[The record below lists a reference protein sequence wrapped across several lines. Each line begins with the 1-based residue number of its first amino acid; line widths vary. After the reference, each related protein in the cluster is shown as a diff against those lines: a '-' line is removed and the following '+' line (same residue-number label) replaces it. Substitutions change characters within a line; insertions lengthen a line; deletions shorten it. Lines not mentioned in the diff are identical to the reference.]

1 MDADFLERLL
11 ATFRVEADEHVRGIT
26 AGLISLEKDP
36 PGDERAG
43 LVESVFREAHSLKG
57 AARAVGLADVEAVCQ
72 ALEDLFAGVKA
83 GDLALTRERF
93 DVAHRAVDVA
103 AELVA
108 GAVDAPGAVTG
119 VVDDLRRVAGPGR
132 DEAAGAA
139 HAGEP
144 ETPPREADPP
154 VVAPPAADAP
164 ESAAAAPRAGGVPQG
179 EPAPATPEPAPAA
192 PGAASVPRRP
202 SGAQDT
208 VRISSEKL
216 EQLLAQTEELLTL
229 RLMAG
234 RTLEQVRAV
243 GDVTAEWDKR
253 WTALLPLLRELRR
266 RGDRQGPAGRERR
279 RDDPQAARLLDFAES
294 LGDELR
300 ELETLVADLDRT
312 AERNLA
318 SSNLLVEGL
327 AEDVKKLLMLPFA
340 TVLEA
345 LPKLVR
351 DLARDQGKD
360 VDLSVSGEAI
370 EVDRRILEELR
381 VVFTHLLRNAVDHGI
396 EGPEERAARGKPAR
410 GSICIHVH
418 RGESS
423 TVEVVVTDDGAGV
436 DLEALARAADGRG
449 APAADPSRPA
459 DELLALAFQS
469 GVSTSAVITD
479 LSGRGLGL
487 AIVREKLEKL
497 GGRVALESV
506 PGEGTVFR
514 LTFPLTLA
522 TFRGVL
528 VSAAGEQFVIPAGGV
543 ERVTRVDL
551 REAATVQDRPVLEL
565 DGVTLPL
572 RALADVLELPGDS
585 SVPGVSP
592 VLVVA
597 ADAGRFGCA
606 VDEIGGEQEVII
618 KSLRPPL
625 RRVRNVAAATI
636 LGSGRVV
643 PVLDASDLVRSA
655 LRLRGAAVRPAAAEA
670 VKRTVLVAEDS
681 ITSRMLLKSILEAA
695 GYEVITAVDGVDA
708 VSHLKTDHVDAVVSD
723 VDMPRM
729 NGFSLTEAIR
739 ADERLKELPVV
750 LVTSLASR
758 EDRERGVDA
767 GASAY
772 IVKSSFDQGNLLD
785 TLSRLVGG

>member
-26 AGLISLEKDP
+26 AGLIALEKGPAD
-36 PGDERAG
+36 DERAG
-43 LVESVFREAHSLKG
+43 LVEGVFREAHSLKG
-57 AARAVGLADVEAVCQ
+57 AARAVGLTDVEAVCQ
-72 ALEDLFAGVKA
+72 ALEDLFSGVKA
-83 GDLALTRERF
+83 GDLELTRDRF

-103 AELVA
+103 AGLVA
-108 GAVDAPGAVTG
+108 GGAQAGVAVTG
-119 VVDDLRRVAGPGR
+119 VIEDLRRAAGKGA
-132 DEAAGAA
+132 DEAGGAEDA
-139 HAGEP
+139 SAGEW
-144 ETPPREADPP
+144 R
-154 VVAPPAADAP
+154 PAAN
-164 ESAAAAPRAGGVPQG
+164 AAVSPK
-179 EPAPATPEPAPAA
+179 APAAAPAA
-192 PGAASVPRRP
+192 PPDAAPEPSPAAAAQSPAAGPAPQRP
-202 SGAQDT
+202 PAPQDT
-208 VRISSEKL
+208 VRISSDKL
-216 EQLLAQTEELLTL
+216 EQLLAQSEELLTL

-243 GDVTAEWDKR
+243 GDLTAEWDKR
-253 WTALLPLLRELRR
+253 WAAVLPVLRELRR
-266 RGDRQGPAGRERR
+266 REEKTGGGGRERR
-279 RDDPQAARLLDFAES
+279 REDPQAQRLLEFAES
-294 LGDELR
+294 LGDQLR
-300 ELETLVADLDRT
+300 ELGALVADLDRT
-312 AERNLA
+312 AERNLT
-318 SSNLLVEGL
+318 SSHLLVEGI

-340 TVLEA
+340 SVLEA

-396 EGPEERAARGKPAR
+396 EEPEARAARAKPAR
-410 GSICIHVH
+410 GSIRIDVH
-418 RGESS
+418 RGEGS
-423 TVEVVVTDDGAGV
+423 TVEVVVADDGAGV
-436 DLEALARAADGRG
+436 DVAALKRAASGRG
-449 APAADPSRPA
+449 VPAADSSRPA
-459 DELLALAFQS
+459 EEVMALAFHS

-479 LSGRGLGL
+479 VSGRGLGL

-514 LTFPLTLA
+514 LTVPLTLA

-528 VSAAGEQFVIPAGGV
+528 VTAAQEQFVVPAGAV
-543 ERVTRVDL
+543 ERVL
-551 REAATVQDRPVLEL
+551 RADPGEAPTVQNRPVLEV
-565 DGVTLPL
+565 DGDTLPL
-572 RALADVLELPGDS
+572 RSLADILELPGDGS
-585 SVPGVSP
+585 ARGAVP

-597 ADAGRFGCA
+597 ADAGRFACA
-606 VDEIGGEQEVII
+606 VDGIGGEQEVII
-618 KSLRPPL
+618 KSLKPPL

-636 LGSGRVV
+636 LGSGKVV
-643 PVLDASDLVRSA
+643 PVLDASDLVKSA
-655 LRLRGAAVRPAAAEA
+655 LRLRGGAARPAVTREA
-670 VKRTVLVAEDS
+670 VKRSVLVAEDS
-681 ITSRMLLKSILEAA
+681 ITSRMLLKNILEAA
-695 GYEVITAVDGVDA
+695 GYEVVTTVDGVDA
-708 VSHLKTDHVDAVVSD
+708 FSHLKTDRVDAVVSD

-785 TLSRLVGG
+785 TLARLVDG